1 MFLQLFLTLL
11 FFDASFF
18 FLTAQFSLASF
29 FGFTLLFSSF
39 GFLKLTFALKNA
51 LFFLFLLLLFA
62 VESFLDD
69 VRILKQIGLT
79 I

>member
-51 LFFLFLLLLFA
+51 LFLLFLLLLFA

-69 VRILKQIGLT
+69 VRILKQVGLT